1 MVIVSEKKKEIKD
14 ADWGTEEAG
23 LKKGE
28 IKDLLNKIGER
39 LGYVPVRE
47 VHTGFSK
54 VDMTWFDSDIPLV
67 WLEKKKHMEKSIA
80 VPKVG
85 FEIEEK
91 TYVRKTIRGNIDSL
105 NSLSPNLGVL
115 ILSSLIRRYTV
126 YNEIFE
132 KVKDKHPNLSKE
144 EMEKKTKG
152 RATNHWKTSLD
163 TFGKFAAASP
173 NTRIVVLTD
182 IELLNFAEGINLS
195 EF

>member
-1 MVIVSEKKKEIKD
+1 MSILSERRDEISE

-28 IKDLLNKIGER
+28 IKDLLEKIGEE
-39 LGYVPVRE
+39 LGFFPVRE
-47 VHTGFSK
+47 VHTGFSR
-54 VDMTWFDSDIPLV
+54 VDMTWFGSDIPLV
-67 WLEKKKHMEKSIA
+67 WLEKNKHIKKSLA

-91 TYVRKTIRGNIDSL
+91 TYVRKTIRGDIDSL

-115 ILSSLIRRYTV
+115 VLSSLIKKYTT
-126 YNEIFE
+126 YNEVLD
-132 KVKDKHPNLSKE
+132 KVEDKHPNLSEE
-144 EMEKKTKG
+144 EMEKKAKG
-152 RATNHWKTSLD
+152 RAANYWKTSLN

-173 NTRIVVLTD
+173 NTRIVILMD
-182 IELLNFAEGINLS
+182 RELLDFAERVGLS